1 MGRVYDVINRLK
13 ARNERPCVILDEEHK
28 YPINTSKTN
37 VLMIM
42 GYIRKKEKEN
52 KQNDDPEDDV
62 KMSDKLIEMA
72 LGKEALDYINSQDM
86 TMVAVSDIVQVI
98 VAAISDT
105 EVKFDEEVTDEKK

>member
-13 ARNERPCVILDEEHK
+13 ARNERPCVILDEGHK